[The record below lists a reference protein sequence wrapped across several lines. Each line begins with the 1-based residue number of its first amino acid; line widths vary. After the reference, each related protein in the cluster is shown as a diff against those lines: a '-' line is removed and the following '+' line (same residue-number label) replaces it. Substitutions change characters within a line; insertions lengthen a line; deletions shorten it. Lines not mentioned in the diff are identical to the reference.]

1 MIDFCVLGS
10 GLSGST
16 IANLLSKRY
25 SIKILEKAK
34 GIGGRSSTS
43 KMGNTV
49 RFDHGLQYYS
59 PKDLEFKKF
68 VNRLIKKKILKIW
81 NGDHLDFTFKNKES
95 SSKIIGAKGN
105 NDLNKFL
112 LKKIKKNFNQQ
123 ITNVRF
129 NKTHWDIYGKN
140 KIFKAKS
147 IIITFPFQQT
157 KKLVKNI

>member
-1 MIDFCVLGS
+1 MKNTKFYLAYDRFCVLGS

-68 VNRLIKKKILKIW
+68 VNRLIKKKNIK
-81 NGDHLDFTFKNKES
+81 
-95 SSKIIGAKGN
+95 
-105 NDLNKFL
+105 DLERRSF
-112 LKKIKKNFNQQ
+112 
-123 ITNVRF
+123 RF
-129 NKTHWDIYGKN
+129 YIQK
-140 KIFKAKS
+140 
-147 IIITFPFQQT
+147 
-157 KKLVKNI
+157 